1 MTWIYSSFA
10 WRGNWSAEPQ
20 TVAVPCAVWQCVAL
34 LGRPLE
40 LQVLS
45 SSPQGLLLYPHL
57 PPRVCC
63 FLFQKVTKINL
74 QVSFFVT

>member
-20 TVAVPCAVWQCVAL
+20 TVAVPCAVAVRMAL

-45 SSPQGLLLYPHL
+45 SSLPRACSSTLTFPQS
-57 PPRVCC
+57 V
-63 FLFQKVTKINL
+63 LFS
-74 QVSFFVT
+74 VSKSYKNKSSS

>member
-20 TVAVPCAVWQCVAL
+20 TVAVPCAVAVRGSPRQA
-34 LGRPLE
+34 LE

-45 SSPQGLLLYPHL
+45 SSPPRACSSTLTF
-57 PPRVCC
+57 PRVCC
-63 FLFQKVTKINL
+63 FLFQKL
-74 QVSFFVT
+74 QK